1 MHLSLAYKI
10 GIFTL
15 YRYLQFK
22 ITNQYKYIIIIYFQ
36 MRLHPP
42 GTENDKES
50 TKWEKAY
57 KKVVRK
63 RKRQQS
69 Q

>member
-1 MHLSLAYKI
+1 
-10 GIFTL
+10 
-15 YRYLQFK
+15 
-22 ITNQYKYIIIIYFQ
+22 

-42 GTENDKES
+42 GTENDRES

-63 RKRQQS
+63 RKRQQQS